1 MAIIPWLYISLSKSI
16 LVEVILRDRK
26 IFFDQGTFIFEIC
39 YHFKFHISFFFLYKI
54 TETDIVILKESS
66 KFDES
71 LAEWVHLLSP
81 LFSRVKFIAW
91 SYERTN
97 LRITL
102 YMHTHNESFPRHRH
116 KLCSNIVLPRR
127 IRGPRRGSR
136 IYPSGSRDSQ
146 ARSRASINARENPS
160 LKGRWD
166 RGALGSFRFPSW
178 NYKLCDDS
186 QGTVA
191 WFFFS
196 RGVDFGNIGF
206 YL

>member
-26 IFFDQGTFIFEIC
+26 IFFDQGTFTFEIC

-81 LFSRVKFIAW
+81 LFSRVKFIV
-91 SYERTN
+91 SSN

-102 YMHTHNESFPRHRH
+102 YRYPISPYICIHTTNRFHVIGINYART
-116 KLCSNIVLPRR
+116 LCCHAGSAALDVD
-127 IRGPRRGSR
+127 RGSIR
-136 IYPSGSRDSQ
+136 PDRAIRRRD
-146 ARSRASINARENPS
+146 REP
-160 LKGRWD
+160 R
-166 RGALGSFRFPSW
+166 
-178 NYKLCDDS
+178 
-186 QGTVA
+186 
-191 WFFFS
+191 
-196 RGVDFGNIGF
+196 
-206 YL
+206 

>member
-1 MAIIPWLYISLSKSI
+1 M
-16 LVEVILRDRK
+16 
-26 IFFDQGTFIFEIC
+26 FFNQGLIKGYHVSYYFTFKIC
-39 YHFKFHISFFFLYKI
+39 YIPFEVPYINILFLLLHKIQKKPLYYLEESCKFLWTCSQN
-54 TETDIVILKESS
+54 
-66 KFDES
+66 KFPKKNS
-71 LAEWVHLLSP
+71 
-81 LFSRVKFIAW
+81 
-91 SYERTN
+91 SYEHAN

-166 RGALGSFRFPSW
+166 RGR
-178 NYKLCDDS
+178 
-186 QGTVA
+186 
-191 WFFFS
+191 
-196 RGVDFGNIGF
+196 
-206 YL
+206 

>member
-1 MAIIPWLYISLSKSI
+1 MLPFEVPYINILFLLLHKIQKKLLYYLF
-16 LVEVILRDRK
+16 D
-26 IFFDQGTFIFEIC
+26 IFMNSFIKNEFP
-39 YHFKFHISFFFLYKI
+39 KKNS
-54 TETDIVILKESS
+54 
-66 KFDES
+66 
-71 LAEWVHLLSP
+71 
-81 LFSRVKFIAW
+81 
-91 SYERTN
+91 SYEHAN

-166 RGALGSFRFPSW
+166 RGR
-178 NYKLCDDS
+178 
-186 QGTVA
+186 
-191 WFFFS
+191 
-196 RGVDFGNIGF
+196 
-206 YL
+206 